1 MTSFVKLMKD
11 DVVSSVVVTSVV
23 PIDRAEVSRD
33 GLRAVDSGMFTVPS
47 RISAN
52 IGEVYKYL
60 QDVADTTYLRGAY
73 LFQGSCLDESGY
85 NVDPID
91 QTNTLIAGDNQFDG
105 LQYALTTLPDSSNK
119 FYNFYKAKVTAGT
132 KGVILENKTLPNGSP
147 VHDFSNDFDII
158 AWVTVPSAGTGSQTI
173 YAKYDPV
180 TTKGIEIRIV
190 GTGSPA
196 TYYAHVAFKNQTAG
210 SESLNGSSK
219 TVAAGSTVCVRVR
232 RISDTWDLWFETGI
246 ETTQFSTPL
255 VTKSGTSKTSGDFN
269 VSIQATIG
277 ARALTVSGN
286 NVSTSTNQF
295 SNDTSGLHSLRIYCG
310 GTLDIFSAVQ
320 IIQSRPIPL
329 IMKLAGNVW
338 KIESNIDEKKIY
350 VKGFGKIITD
360 TLISDSILTTGT
372 ATGEFYETSGIRTL
386 TNFTNAT
393 PIEIIR
399 AIFSKLNVT
408 LVSSPFKLSVRRLTT
423 EDHTINTYDAT
434 GNLLE
439 IIDQLMVIADQSF
452 YVSPRGRCIIE
463 DKDINLTVSLKFDK
477 KYNINVDG
485 FDDSLTTND
494 LYLSTRAGGSF
505 NILHKTDLTSIGLIG
520 LYSKRIIAPQLTD
533 AAAGIIFGNNFITSH
548 KDVNSRYTIQAPTLI
563 NFIRE
568 NFLVKIVNK
577 VKFANIVDN
586 SVNKTIKSI
595 TWTYPEGKTVFEA
608 GDFLVDAFDIEK
620 TSSETIQNLVTD
632 TNLNP

>member
-105 LQYALTTLPDSSNK
+105 LIYELTTLPNNLNK
-119 FYNFYKAKVTAGT
+119 FYNFYKAKVTDDT
-132 KGVILENKTLPNGSP
+132 NGVILENKTLPNGLP

-158 AWVTVPSAGTGSQTI
+158 AWVTVPSDGNHSQTI

-180 TTKGIEIRIV
+180 TTRGIEIKIQ
-190 GTGSPA
+190 GTGTPSR
-196 TYYAHVAFKNQTAG
+196 YYALVSFKNQTAG

-232 RISDTWDLWFETGI
+232 RISDTWDLWFETGT
-246 ETTQFSTPL
+246 ETIQFGTPL

-269 VSIQATIG
+269 VSTQATIG

-286 NVSTSTNQF
+286 NVLTSINQF
-295 SNDTSGLHSLRIYCG
+295 SNNTSGLHSLRIYCG

-360 TLISDSILTTGT
+360 TLISDSILTSGT
-372 ATGEFYETSGIRTL
+372 ATGEFYEYSGTRTL
-386 TNFTNAT
+386 TNFTNA
-393 PIEIIR
+393 PPHEIIR

-408 LVSSPFKLSVRRLTT
+408 LVSSPFKLSVRRVSTT
-423 EDHTINTYDAT
+423 TNNINTYNAT

-439 IIDQLMVIADQSF
+439 IIDQLMVIANQSF
-452 YVSPRGRCIIE
+452 YVSPRGRCFIE

-494 LYLSTRAGGSF
+494 LYLSTRAGGNF

-533 AAAGIIFGNNFITSH
+533 ATAAGTFGNNFITSH

-568 NFLVKIVNK
+568 NFLVNIVNE
-577 VKFANIVDN
+577 VKNLNVD
-586 SVNKTIKSI
+586 KTIKSI

>member
-91 QTNTLIAGDNQFDG
+91 QTNTLIAGDNKFDG
-105 LQYALTTLPDSSNK
+105 LIYELTTLPDSSNK
-119 FYNFYKAKVTAGT
+119 FYNFYKAKVTGNT
-132 KGVILENKTLPNGSP
+132 NGVILENKTLPNGLP

-158 AWVTVPSAGTGSQTI
+158 AWVTVPSNGNNSQTI

-180 TTKGIEIRIV
+180 TTRGIEIKIQ
-190 GTGSPA
+190 GTGTPS
-196 TYYAHVAFKNQTAG
+196 TYYALVSFKNQTAG
-210 SESLNGSSK
+210 SEALNGSSK

-232 RISDTWDLWFETGI
+232 RISDTWDLWFETGT
-246 ETTQFSTPL
+246 ETIQFGTPL

-269 VSIQATIG
+269 VSTQATIG

-286 NVSTSTNQF
+286 NVLTSTNQF
-295 SNDTSGLHSLRIYCG
+295 LNDTSGLHSLRIYCG

-360 TLISDSILTTGT
+360 TLVSDSILTSGT
-372 ATGEFYETSGIRTL
+372 ATGEFYEYSGTRTL
-386 TNFTNAT
+386 TNFTNAA
-393 PIEIIR
+393 PHEIIR

-408 LVSSPFKLSVRRLTT
+408 LVSSPFKLSVRRVSTT
-423 EDHTINTYDAT
+423 TNNINTYNAT

-439 IIDQLMVIADQSF
+439 IIDQLMVIANQSF
-452 YVSPRGRCIIE
+452 YVSPRGRCFIE

-494 LYLSTRAGGSF
+494 LYLSTRAGGNF

-533 AAAGIIFGNNFITSH
+533 ATAAGTFGNNFITSH

-568 NFLVKIVNK
+568 NFLVNIVNE
-577 VKFANIVDN
+577 VKNLNVD
-586 SVNKTIKSI
+586 KTIKSI

>member
-11 DVVSSVVVTSVV
+11 AVVSNVVVTSVV
-23 PIDRAEVSRD
+23 PMIRAEVARD
-33 GLRAVDSGMFTVPS
+33 GLRAVDSGMFTIRS

-52 IGEVYKYL
+52 IGEVYKYI

-105 LQYALTTLPDSSNK
+105 LQYALTTLPNSSNK

-132 KGVILENKTLPNGSP
+132 NGVILENKTLPNGSS

-196 TYYAHVAFKNQTAG
+196 RYYAYVAFKNQTAG

-232 RISDTWDLWFETGI
+232 RISDKWDLWFETGT

-286 NVSTSTNQF
+286 NVLTSTNQF
-295 SNDTSGLHSLRIYCG
+295 SNNTSGLHSLRIYCG

-372 ATGEFYETSGIRTL
+372 VTGEFYQSSGTRTL
-386 TNFTNAT
+386 TNFTDAT

-423 EDHTINTYDAT
+423 VDPTINTYNAT

-463 DKDINLTVSLKFDK
+463 DKNIDLTVSLKFDK

-533 AAAGIIFGNNFITSH
+533 GAAAITFGNNFITSH

-563 NFIRE
+563 NFVRE
-568 NFLVKIVNK
+568 NFLVNIVNEIK
-577 VKFANIVDN
+577 NLNVD
-586 SVNKTIKSI
+586 KTIKSI

>member
-52 IGEVYKYL
+52 IGEVYKYI

-91 QTNTLIAGDNQFDG
+91 QTNTLIAGDNKFDG
-105 LQYALTTLPDSSNK
+105 LQYALTTLPDPSNK
-119 FYNFYKAKVTAGT
+119 FYNFYKAKVTENT
-132 KGVILENKTLPNGSP
+132 NGVILENKTLPNGLP

-158 AWVTVPSAGTGSQTI
+158 AWVTVPSDGNHSQTI

-180 TTKGIEIRIV
+180 TTRGIEIKIQ
-190 GTGSPA
+190 GTGTPSR
-196 TYYAHVAFKNQTAG
+196 YYALVSFKNQTAG
-210 SESLNGSSK
+210 SEALNGSSK

-232 RISDTWDLWFETGI
+232 RISDTWDLWFETGT

-269 VSIQATIG
+269 VSTQATIG
-277 ARALTVSGN
+277 ARAHTVSGN
-286 NVSTSTNQF
+286 NVLTSTNQF
-295 SNDTSGLHSLRIYCG
+295 LNDTSGLHSLRIYCG

-360 TLISDSILTTGT
+360 TLISDSILTSGT
-372 ATGEFYETSGIRTL
+372 ATGEFYEYSGTRTL
-386 TNFTNAT
+386 TNFTNA
-393 PIEIIR
+393 PPHEIIR

-408 LVSSPFKLSVRRLTT
+408 LVSSPFKLSVRRVSTT
-423 EDHTINTYDAT
+423 TNNINTYNAT

-439 IIDQLMVIADQSF
+439 IIDQLMVIANQSF
-452 YVSPRGRCIIE
+452 YVSPRGRCFIE

-494 LYLSTRAGGSF
+494 LYLSTRAGGNF

-533 AAAGIIFGNNFITSH
+533 ATAAGTFGNNFITSH

-577 VKFANIVDN
+577 VKFPLGVD
-586 SVNKTIKSI
+586 KTIKSI
-595 TWTYPEGKTVFEA
+595 TWNYPEGKTVFEA